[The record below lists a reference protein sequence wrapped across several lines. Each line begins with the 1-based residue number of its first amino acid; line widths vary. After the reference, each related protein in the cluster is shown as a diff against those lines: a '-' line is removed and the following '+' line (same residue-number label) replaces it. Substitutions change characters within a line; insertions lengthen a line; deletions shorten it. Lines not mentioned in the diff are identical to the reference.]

1 MLIGSATMA
10 VRSYVAV
17 IDDDESICRSLS
29 RLLQGAGLSPI
40 SYRSAEDF
48 LDDRMRVPFDCLVVD
63 VQLEGMSG
71 VELNRRLAA
80 CQIHTPVIYITSHD
94 DPKVREDALD
104 AGAIAFFRKTDAGD
118 EILAAIRKAIAA
130 NRAVEP
136 RRPANAR

>member
-1 MLIGSATMA
+1 MA

-17 IDDDESICRSLS
+17 IDDDESICRSLG

-48 LDDRMRVPFDCLVVD
+48 LDDRMRVPFDCLIVD

-71 VELNRRLAA
+71 VELSRRLAA
-80 CQIHTPVIYITSHD
+80 CQIRTPIIYITAHD

-104 AGAIAFFRKTDAGD
+104 AGAIAFFRKTDSGD
-118 EILAAIRKAIAA
+118 EILAAIRRAISS
-130 NRAVEP
+130 NRVVEP
-136 RRPANAR
+136 RRPATTPTSLG

>member
-1 MLIGSATMA
+1 MA

-80 CQIHTPVIYITSHD
+80 CQIHTPVLSWATSSSRYRCR
-94 DPKVREDALD
+94 V
-104 AGAIAFFRKTDAGD
+104 AGLTAHTRMYGSSTRSFRVTSQT
-118 EILAAIRKAIAA
+118 
-130 NRAVEP
+130 
-136 RRPANAR
+136 